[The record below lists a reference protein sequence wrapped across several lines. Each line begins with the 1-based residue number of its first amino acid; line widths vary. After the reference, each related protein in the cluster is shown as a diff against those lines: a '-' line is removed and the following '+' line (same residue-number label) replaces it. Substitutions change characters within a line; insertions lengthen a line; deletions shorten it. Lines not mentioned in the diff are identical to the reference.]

1 MVMKQMK
8 SFKNFLVLFYK
19 SIKKDVEVSMKCSEF
34 VFDGID
40 LLCYKCHK
48 ISLNR
53 GASFMDS
60 AKWLN
65 KKQKITNKKQNKNND
80 KKYFIYSV
88 IVALNHW
95 KEIIFQSHE
104 MIGKILNQ
112 IIKQLLRMCYTYR
125 TIVKNKACMYFKA

>member
-80 KKYFIYSV
+80 KKYFQYSV
-88 IVALNHW
+88 ILALNHW

-104 MIGKILNQ
+104 MIGKILN
-112 IIKQLLRMCYTYR
+112 
-125 TIVKNKACMYFKA
+125 

>member
-1 MVMKQMK
+1 
-8 SFKNFLVLFYK
+8 
-19 SIKKDVEVSMKCSEF
+19 MKCSEF

-40 LLCYKCHK
+40 LFCYKCHK

-80 KKYFIYSV
+80 KKYFQYSV